1 MHVVKAVG
9 RLRKAYE
16 VTGWGKEKDFFKE
29 GCVHY
34 WYYAWNSNESYCL
47 AQGTLLSALWWP

>member
-47 AQGTLLSALWWP
+47 AQGTLLSALW